1 MYITYPELLQLKE
14 MNQARVIAG
23 DDGLYRLITWYSIS
37 EIVDYKTED
46 YDKKLVFIAG
56 IGMTDYTK
64 DLLKIL
70 HYVYDRGAA
79 GVVLEIGPYIPEV
92 PISIIKAADSMQFPL
107 LTLPFDTKVSVVT
120 YAMTQLLFSRTN
132 YLQGVNA
139 ITSQLLKPD
148 FSENTELSK
157 RARFYGYKQENSYCV
172 ILVESDENNSE
183 YSLQFLLLTIFEHF
197 QKHNIKNWLWMQKDT
212 QAYFLFP
219 LSDTQQMQ
227 SEIVSV
233 FPAAKPFAFSA
244 GVGSVFSTLADAN
257 QSAAEAEEALHMIHQ
272 CHKKTEIR
280 FFEDTGIY
288 RLLFHFPDKTELQ
301 NISETILCDLIA
313 YDLENQT
320 CLVQTLE
327 NYLDCNCNV
336 TATSDAMN
344 VHRNTI
350 KYRVKKIE
358 ELLDVNFLDYNQCFQ
373 LRLAYKIRKYGK

>member
-70 HYVYDRGAA
+70 HYVYKRGAA

-139 ITSQLLKPD
+139 ITSQL
-148 FSENTELSK
+148 
-157 RARFYGYKQENSYCV
+157 
-172 ILVESDENNSE
+172 
-183 YSLQFLLLTIFEHF
+183 
-197 QKHNIKNWLWMQKDT
+197 
-212 QAYFLFP
+212 
-219 LSDTQQMQ
+219 
-227 SEIVSV
+227 
-233 FPAAKPFAFSA
+233 
-244 GVGSVFSTLADAN
+244 
-257 QSAAEAEEALHMIHQ
+257 
-272 CHKKTEIR
+272 
-280 FFEDTGIY
+280 
-288 RLLFHFPDKTELQ
+288 
-301 NISETILCDLIA
+301 
-313 YDLENQT
+313 
-320 CLVQTLE
+320 
-327 NYLDCNCNV
+327 
-336 TATSDAMN
+336 
-344 VHRNTI
+344 
-350 KYRVKKIE
+350 
-358 ELLDVNFLDYNQCFQ
+358 
-373 LRLAYKIRKYGK
+373 